1 MGCGLLVHA
10 LSSLP
15 VDNVV
20 QFPGAADQ
28 VHLQLA
34 LVIDHK
40 LRGGIEDAGALGFV
54 FIVQIDFAGNEIVG
68 FRYFGRVR

>member
-1 MGCGLLVHA
+1 M
-10 LSSLP
+10 SSLP
-15 VDNVV
+15 VDDVV

-40 LRGGIEDAGALGFV
+40 LRGGIEDADALGFV